1 MDCLPPQKPLKFAI
15 FAPYFCPRGSV
26 TQEVASSSLVSPGIT
41 SDPLSNPKVHLHY
54 YTPPQHEIAVNSPT
68 IWRTLLWTTFVIYF
82 SAFMILFSKC
92 VRAVHKLSPVSSML
106 IGLYSFGTFQLVF
119 LIFNR

>member
-1 MDCLPPQKPLKFAI
+1 MKKNFLWYYFRSCIKPQSTFELLLNNEKYFGYGFIYILIPLI
-15 FAPYFCPRGSV
+15 G
-26 TQEVASSSLVSPGIT
+26 
-41 SDPLSNPKVHLHY
+41 
-54 YTPPQHEIAVNSPT
+54 YTLMYILLNANQHEIAMNSPT
-68 IWRTLLWTTFVIYF
+68 IWRTLLWTTFVIYL
-82 SAFMILFSKC
+82 SAFMILFYKC